1 MTTLAERVT
10 VEARP
15 VEIRKALLT
24 VVAAVL
30 YAIGWLAAGIV
41 LAAVNAVR
49 WSVAAVRLGWSDG
62 REQWAARA
70 KRRAATR

>member
-1 MTTLAERVT
+1 MTALVERIEV
-10 VEARP
+10 RP
-15 VEIRKALLT
+15 IEVRRGLLTAIAALLWF
-24 VVAAVL
+24 
-30 YAIGWLAAGIV
+30 IGWASVGIV

-49 WSVAAVRLGWSDG
+49 WSVAAIRLGWSDG